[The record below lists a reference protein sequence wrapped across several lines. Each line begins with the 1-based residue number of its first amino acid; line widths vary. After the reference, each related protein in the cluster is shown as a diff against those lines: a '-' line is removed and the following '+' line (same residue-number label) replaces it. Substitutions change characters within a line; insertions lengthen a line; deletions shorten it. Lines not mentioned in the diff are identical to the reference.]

1 MQRRLL
7 VSMLAV
13 AVTAVLLLGV
23 PLSFL
28 VVRQRT
34 NEANQ
39 QVHRDATTLA
49 TELQE
54 RYDAG
59 LPPDPL
65 QMGRSLSDRY
75 VIIVQRGG
83 VRTADDSGLA
93 QRDSDPHCSS
103 NAGNDRGDL
112 CYVSQAESGSRDGVR

>member
-1 MQRRLL
+1 
-7 VSMLAV
+7 MLAV

-34 NEANQ
+34 SEANQ
-39 QVHRDATTLA
+39 QVRRDATTLA

-83 VRTADDSGLA
+83 ARTAVGTSPGPHDSITGRDSTKNFTVTVVADDSLVA
-93 QRDSDPHCSS
+93 
-103 NAGNDRGDL
+103 AT
-112 CYVSQAESGSRDGVR
+112 VT